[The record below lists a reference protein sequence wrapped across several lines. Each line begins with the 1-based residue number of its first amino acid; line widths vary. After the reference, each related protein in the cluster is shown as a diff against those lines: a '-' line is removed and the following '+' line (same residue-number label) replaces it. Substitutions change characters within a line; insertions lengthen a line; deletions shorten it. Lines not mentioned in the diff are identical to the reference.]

1 MGLDGINYNWE
12 DNSYSNADVIAFH
25 KELYRI
31 AKEKG
36 FNNFHIGIYTQISGL
51 TDTNKESL

>member
-1 MGLDGINYNWE
+1 ML
-12 DNSYSNADVIAFH
+12 VIAFH

-36 FNNFHIGIYTQISGL
+36 FNNFHIGIYTQISPVFSFA
-51 TDTNKESL
+51 TP